1 MNPIIEH
8 LRSHASVRQ
17 FADRAV
23 SADDEEIIAA
33 TAERSPTSSNLHAY
47 SIVSVRDQEKK
58 ARLAVLT
65 GNQNHVAACPLFLV
79 FCADLHRLQSIAD
92 VKGYPCHSEYTEAF
106 VVATVDAALAAD
118 RALIAAQAL
127 GIWGVMV
134 GGIRNK
140 PEEVCDLLK
149 LPSLVYPVMGMSLGY
164 PAAPPKTKPRLP
176 LKGLWFKERYNESAS
191 VAATEEYDHIIDAG
205 GHLTGREVDKQNYPD
220 FAGTYSWSEHSA
232 RRMAGTSPNVLR
244 PHLLD
249 FLRNRGFLRT

>member
-17 FADRAV
+17 FTDRDINAE
-23 SADDEEIIAA
+23 DELTIVA

-79 FCADLHRLQSIAD
+79 FCADLHRLQTIAD
-92 VKGYPCHSEYTEAF
+92 VKGYPCHAEHTEAF

-134 GGIRNK
+134 GGIRNQ
-140 PEEVCDLLK
+140 PDDVCELLE
-149 LPSLVYPVMGMSLGY
+149 LPSLVYPVMGMSVGY

-176 LKGLWFKERYNESAS
+176 LGGLWFKEKYDESAPN
-191 VAATEEYDHIIDAG
+191 AAVEEYDRIIDAG
-205 GHLTGREVDKQNYPD
+205 GHLNGREVEKPNYPD
-220 FAGTYSWSEHSA
+220 FKGTYSWSEHSA
-232 RRMAGTSPNVLR
+232 RRMASTSPNVLR

-249 FLRNRGFLRT
+249 FLRSRGFLKK